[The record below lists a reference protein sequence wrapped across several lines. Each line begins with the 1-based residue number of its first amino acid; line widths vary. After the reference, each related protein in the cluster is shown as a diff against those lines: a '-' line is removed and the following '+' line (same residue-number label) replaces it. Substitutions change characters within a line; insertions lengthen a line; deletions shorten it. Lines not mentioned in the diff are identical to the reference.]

1 MREEQL
7 NINGLS
13 GMQAFALPAGYGKN
27 TPLDKSPKQ
36 EFLAYMEKSPAERM
50 AEAWLRSRGISPEE
64 LEQMPPEEREA
75 LEKQMAEDIKRQMEQ
90 EAREKAVKS
99 SGVNTALPMASFLAL
114 ASATGQDVG
123 DAAAASS
130 TTANAE
136 KDPNK
141 L

>member
-1 MREEQL
+1 MNSMFGSQSLGIQVSTGKADQL
-7 NINGLS
+7 R
-13 GMQAFALPAGYGKN
+13 A
-27 TPLDKSPKQ
+27 SPKQ

-90 EAREKAVKS
+90 EARESAVRG
-99 SGVNTALPMASFLAL
+99 SGVNTTLPMASFLAL

-123 DAAAASS
+123 GAA
-130 TTANAE
+130 ANAE
-136 KDPNK
+136 KTHEK